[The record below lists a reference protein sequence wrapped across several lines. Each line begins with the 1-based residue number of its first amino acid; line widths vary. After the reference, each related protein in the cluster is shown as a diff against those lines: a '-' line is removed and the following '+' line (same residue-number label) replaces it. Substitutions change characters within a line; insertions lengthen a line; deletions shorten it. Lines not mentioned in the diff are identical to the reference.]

1 MEVFRAYF
9 HQAYHVLMEV
19 KVKLIGGNIGGFIGR
34 PRKCHPPANWAHIP
48 QADSCKRDGIYIQ
61 GPGSR
66 GMSMGRVVAD
76 DIVNQTHQVLKNLF
90 YVLEASGATFSDVI
104 KTTVYLTDMG
114 NFLKMNEIYAH
125 YFQDHKPVR
134 STVAVKELPK
144 GVLIEM
150 DCVAVANANFSMSR
164 MEGVTPLPIYW
175 KFKKAFRILRI
186 RAPFKIF

>member
-1 MEVFRAYF
+1 MR
-9 HQAYHVLMEV
+9 
-19 KVKLIGGNIGGFIGR
+19 FIETR
-34 PRKCHPPANWAHIP
+34 NAPPAIGP
-48 QADSCKRDGIYIQ
+48 YTQAIVAN
-61 GPGSR
+61 
-66 GMSMGRVVAD
+66 GMVYTSGQVPLDEHGRVVAD

-150 DCVAVANANFSMSR
+150 DCVAVANANFH
-164 MEGVTPLPIYW
+164 V
-175 KFKKAFRILRI
+175 
-186 RAPFKIF
+186 